1 MPHTNHSSFRD
12 TAEAMIRLVCSRC
25 DSPPLFRDTDGQL
38 LCDVHQFQ
46 TSPMPAPSAICGRKR
61 CTETEAQEQAAAARA
76 AVADLA
82 FVSREEV
89 RCDVRVHQ

>member
-1 MPHTNHSSFRD
+1 
-12 TAEAMIRLVCSRC
+12 
-25 DSPPLFRDTDGQL
+25 
-38 LCDVHQFQ
+38 
-46 TSPMPAPSAICGRKR
+46 MPAPSAICGRKR

-89 RCDVRVHQ
+89 VRYLSSDICVELSYTGNIAQQSLLCSCIVAIS